1 MTIITLNDA
10 IRELRELGED
20 YDAPSALANWGRA
33 GAPSGAQRERWH
45 RKRDAI
51 HLAIAVLT
59 EKAEVSPARRTD
71 PATSHRAAPEEIK
84 AGSAREKILLAAERL
99 GGRPVSARYLAACAD
114 LKHQRSPWKRVSELA
129 KAGFLLA
136 EGTIT
141 DPDSGHEATTYIIT
155 TKGYAACAGLR
166 ARTGAS

>member
-1 MTIITLNDA
+1 MTSMTLNIDGTTLTLDDACDVLASMAADLRYRTYSFQNGDRHDEYVALIFA
-10 IRELRELGED
+10 IR
-20 YDAPSALANWGRA
+20 
-33 GAPSGAQRERWH
+33 
-45 RKRDAI
+45 
-51 HLAIAVLT
+51 VLK

-71 PATSHRAAPEEIK
+71 PATSHRAAPEEIR

-99 GGRPVSARYLAACAD
+99 EGRPASARYLAACAD

-136 EGTIT
+136 DGTTT
-141 DPDSGHEATTYIIT
+141 DPDSGHEATTYRISA
-155 TKGYAACAGLR
+155 KGIAACAGLR

>member
-1 MTIITLNDA
+1 MTSMTLNDA
-10 IRELRELGED
+10 IKNLQTQR
-20 YDAPSALANWGRA
+20 DAQA
-33 GAPSGAQRERWH
+33 GAMSILGTVAAGVEVRWNMVTSNLVAL
-45 RKRDAI
+45 D
-51 HLAIAVLT
+51 LAIAVLT

-136 EGTIT
+136 DGTTT
-141 DPDSGHEATTYIIT
+141 DPDSGHEATTYRISA
-155 TKGYAACAGLR
+155 KGIAACAGLR

>member
-1 MTIITLNDA
+1 MTSMTLNDA
-10 IRELRELGED
+10 IGTLRELRQNYERNTDHGCGMVEPE
-20 YDAPSALANWGRA
+20 ASEANVAL
-33 GAPSGAQRERWH
+33 
-45 RKRDAI
+45 D
-51 HLAIAVLT
+51 LAIAVLT
-59 EKAEVSPARRTD
+59 EKAEATPARNTD

-136 EGTIT
+136 DGTTT
-141 DPDSGHEATTYIIT
+141 DPDSGHEATTYRISA
-155 TKGYAACAGLR
+155 KGIAACAGLR

>member
-1 MTIITLNDA
+1 MTSMTLNIDGTTLTLDEA
-10 IRELRELGED
+10 ITELRILACEIKYRTYNFQNGQGHRE
-20 YDAPSALANWGRA
+20 YVALQFALRV
-33 GAPSGAQRERWH
+33 
-45 RKRDAI
+45 
-51 HLAIAVLT
+51 LA
-59 EKAEVSPARRTD
+59 EKAEVSPARNTD

-136 EGTIT
+136 DGTTT
-141 DPDSGHEATTYIIT
+141 DPDSGHEATTYRISA
-155 TKGYAACAGLR
+155 KGIAACAGLR

>member
-1 MTIITLNDA
+1 MTSMTLNDA
-10 IRELRELGED
+10 IKNLQTQR
-20 YDAPSALANWGRA
+20 DAQA
-33 GAPSGAQRERWH
+33 GAMSILGTVAAGVEVRWNMVTSNLVAL
-45 RKRDAI
+45 D
-51 HLAIAVLT
+51 LAIAVLT

-136 EGTIT
+136 DGTTT
-141 DPDSGHEATTYIIT
+141 DPDSGHEATTYRISA
-155 TKGYAACAGLR
+155 KGIAACAGLR
-166 ARTGAS
+166 TRTGAS